1 MPIGTEFKM
10 TLRDKRSSDLQDARV
25 LLPAMRIAAYISQFC
40 QWITFNFHFC
50 EDVLSSPFFSPRH
63 FSCSN
68 GHFHYKNRAIF
79 PSQNFPFLC
88 VKLSFLFMGSAQFFI
103 YFTIFVSTK
112 IGIIWIFD
120 SWKTTEILLLSE
132 GKILP

>member
-25 LLPAMRIAAYISQFC
+25 LLPTMRIAAYISQFC

-50 EDVLSSPFFSPRH
+50 EDVLSSPFFH
-63 FSCSN
+63 QDI
-68 GHFHYKNRAIF
+68 FHAQMVIF
-79 PSQNFPFLC
+79 TTKIVQFFQARISLFLC

-112 IGIIWIFD
+112 IGII
-120 SWKTTEILLLSE
+120 
-132 GKILP
+132 